1 MFPCFYVISDL
12 CYIAVPNGLWDLAMG
27 ENTVS
32 NQNLRMATTSNA
44 VLGHLLALVR
54 RRRHITQAQVAEA
67 LGLAGSTW
75 SRVEKGETPIT
86 VEQLRVV
93 ADKLDVDAATLLVL
107 AEQAEDALRGSGFLI
122 GAGIVSKT
130 ESDRAKLGFLGAA
143 VSSVGAL
150 AFGNGALPLVG
161 TALGAFLGSNLGSAL
176 EKALSGQ
183 ARSKPA
189 ADKD

>member
-1 MFPCFYVISDL
+1 
-12 CYIAVPNGLWDLAMG
+12 MG
-27 ENTVS
+27 EDTEIH
-32 NQNLRMATTSNA
+32 QNPRMATTSNA
-44 VLGHLLALVR
+44 VLGHLLALIR
-54 RRRHITQAQVAEA
+54 RRRHLTQAQVAEA

-107 AEQAEDALRGSGFLI
+107 ARQAEDALKGSGFLV
-122 GAGIVSKT
+122 GG
-130 ESDRAKLGFLGAA
+130 GFVARA
-143 VSSVGAL
+143 VSRLVQPGLTGLTAASRGATGL
-150 AFGNGALPLVG
+150 WGGILPLVG
-161 TALGAFLGSNLGSAL
+161 TALGAFLDSNLGSAL

>member
-1 MFPCFYVISDL
+1 
-12 CYIAVPNGLWDLAMG
+12 MG
-27 ENTVS
+27 EDTGS
-32 NQNLRMATTSNA
+32 HQNPRMATTSNA
-44 VLGHLLALVR
+44 VLGHLLALIR
-54 RRRHITQAQVAEA
+54 RRRHLTQAQVAEA

-107 AEQAEDALRGSGFLI
+107 ARQAEEALKGSGFLV
-122 GAGIVSKT
+122 GGGFAAG
-130 ESDRAKLGFLGAA
+130 A
-143 VSSVGAL
+143 VSGQAQLGLTGLTAVSRGATGL
-150 AFGNGALPLVG
+150 WGGILPLVG